1 MNGNLFARLAAGFP
15 AERQADFLETAA
27 GEGWSVGRVLDLAGR
42 MTTVLRAAGVAPGDR
57 VAAQVATSPEAV
69 CLYLACLQAGA
80 VFAPLDP
87 GYAPS
92 ELAWLLDDLEPRLA
106 VCDPE
111 AEAAVAGAAR
121 AARAAV
127 YTLGADGS
135 GRLVVEAAALPS
147 DRWVARRAGGDL
159 ALILRSAAGDGRP
172 RGVML
177 THDNLWSNLAALH
190 WLWGLRPG
198 DVVAQALPLH
208 RWDGLAV
215 ALNLGLLN
223 GGGILLAPGA
233 KVARL
238 SRATVLI
245 AGSEEL
251 EALADKGAG
260 AGLRL
265 VAACGPLSSRARTAW
280 AATGRLV
287 LEAWGGPGFGVA
299 ASPLPGETAARAL
312 PGVGLRAIGSD
323 GAPLPPGTP
332 GRLEVRGPNVA
343 KGFWRD
349 PEAAA
354 RAVGPEGWLSTGV
367 WGAVGADGVLRLG
380 EAAGDE
386 ASLPRAASGGRR

>member
-42 MTTVLRAAGVAPGDR
+42 MATVLRAAGVSPGDR

-80 VFAPLDP
+80 AFAPIDP
-87 GYAPS
+87 GYAPA
-92 ELAWLLDDLEPRLA
+92 ELAWLIDDLEPRLA

-135 GRLVVEAAALPS
+135 GRLVAEAAALPS
-147 DRWVARRAGGDL
+147 DRWVAGRAGGDL
-159 ALILRSAAGDGRP
+159 ALILRSEAGDGRP
-172 RGVML
+172 QGAML
-177 THDNLWSNLAALH
+177 THDNLWSNIAALH

-198 DVVAQALPLH
+198 DVLLQALPLH

-223 GGGILLAPGA
+223 GGGIILAPGA
-233 KVARL
+233 EAARL
-238 SRATVLI
+238 SRANVLI

-251 EALADKGAG
+251 EALAGRGAAG
-260 AGLRL
+260 GLRL
-265 VAACGPLSSRARTAW
+265 VAACGPLSPQARAAW
-280 AATGRLV
+280 AATGRPA
-287 LEAWGGPGFGVA
+287 LEAWGGAGFGIA

-312 PGVGLRAIGSD
+312 PGVGLRAVGPD
-323 GAPLPPGTP
+323 GAPLPPGAP

-349 PEAAA
+349 PEATA
-354 RAVGPEGWLSTGV
+354 RAVGPDGWLATGA
-367 WGAVGADGVLRLG
+367 WGAIDEDGVLRLG
-380 EAAGDE
+380 DAAGEDT
-386 ASLPRAASGGRR
+386 ALPRAAAGGRR